1 MTSRHTPKIIN
12 LSVLFL
18 WFCFCT
24 ASASGH
30 EAGVLLSTD
39 KGEIL
44 YAENQD
50 GLFIPASTL
59 KLVTSLG
66 ALYYLG
72 EDFSFKTEFF
82 LDKNSNL
89 FIKGYGDPLL
99 TSEVIKD
106 AVVTLAGILKK
117 NQSRCIE
124 NIILD
129 DSYFQTS
136 ISIPGNTGSKNPY
149 DALNG
154 ALSANFNTIAFR
166 YSQEKGKFI
175 SAEKQTP
182 LLDIFQEKIK
192 KKGIKRGRIP
202 LSKKESRLYPGQLVK
217 HFLEQ
222 EAITINGRIQN
233 KVVPAKAK
241 QVYTLVSPYTLR
253 DIIQNL
259 LKYSNNFMA
268 NQILLTTG
276 AALFS
281 PPASLEKG
289 VKALTLYLKQK
300 TKLTRTIIAEGS
312 GLSRKNQTTPSELLE
327 ILMHFKPYYS
337 LMEKRNRAYV
347 KTGTLYK
354 VCTRAGYFLDHKNTL
369 YPFVIMVNGNNRGCE
384 HIKADLFKMILE
396 TR

>member
-1 MTSRHTPKIIN
+1 MTS
-12 LSVLFL
+12 
-18 WFCFCT
+18 
-24 ASASGH
+24 
-30 EAGVLLSTD
+30 GVLLSTD

-50 GLFIPASTL
+50 RLFIPASTL

-72 EDFSFKTEFF
+72 QDFSFKTEFF
-82 LDKNSNL
+82 MDKRSNL

-99 TSEVIKD
+99 TSEVIKG
-106 AVVTLAGILKK
+106 AVVTLADILKK
-117 NQSRCIE
+117 NQTVCIK

-129 DSYFQTS
+129 DSCFQTS
-136 ISIPGNTGSKNPY
+136 IDIPGNNGSTNPY
-149 DALNG
+149 DAFNG
-154 ALSANFNTIAFR
+154 ALCANFNTIAFT
-166 YSQEKGKFI
+166 YCKEKKKFV

-192 KKGIKRGRIP
+192 KTGIKRGRIP
-202 LSKKESRLYPGQLVK
+202 LSEKEGRVYAGQLVK
-217 HFLEQ
+217 HFLKQ
-222 EAITINGRIQN
+222 EAIEVNGRIQN
-233 KVVPAKAK
+233 KVVPKQAKLI
-241 QVYTLVSPYTLR
+241 YTLVSPYTLT

-259 LKYSNNFMA
+259 LKFSNNFMA

-289 VKALTLYLKQK
+289 VKALNNYLRQELG
-300 TKLTRTIIAEGS
+300 LTRTIIAEGS

-327 ILMHFKPYYS
+327 ILMHFRPYYS
-337 LMEKRNRAYV
+337 LMEKRNRAYF

-354 VCTRAGYFLDHKNTL
+354 VRTRAGYMLDRKNNL
-369 YPFVIMVNGNNRGCE
+369 YPFVIMVNGKNKGCE
-384 HIKADLFKMILE
+384 KIKADLFKIIIE
-396 TR
+396 KEKN